1 MNGRKDGG
9 SSMETDTFIATFI
22 KVYFIALGVIFG
34 GSLIGGIGAYITG
47 DAPLTSIFR
56 MANKLKIWALVAAI
70 GGTFDA
76 FYSFERGI
84 FEGAT
89 KDIVKQ
95 ILLIISAMGGSQ
107 TGWLLISWFTQEHV
121 SQ

>member
-1 MNGRKDGG
+1 
-9 SSMETDTFIATFI
+9 METDTFIATFI